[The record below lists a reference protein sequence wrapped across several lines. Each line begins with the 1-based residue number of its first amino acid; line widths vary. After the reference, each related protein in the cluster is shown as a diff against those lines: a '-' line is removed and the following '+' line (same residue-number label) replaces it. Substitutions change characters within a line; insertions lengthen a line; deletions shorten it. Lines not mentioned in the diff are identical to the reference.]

1 MKRLALTLLLA
12 ASTVL
17 AADPFLGT
25 WKLNLSKSRF
35 PNDESMKELTITWAA
50 NGDKLRVSGVGA
62 SADGRPMR
70 YSYDP
75 IYDGKDYPPAGAWNW
90 DSVSNNQVDENTR
103 EDRYKKNGRIIRVE
117 RRTVS
122 TDGKTLTYAIEA
134 ETNKGPVKGLLVF
147 DRVN

>member
-12 ASTVL
+12 ATTAL

-25 WKLNLSKSRF
+25 WKLNLAKSRF
-35 PNDESMKELTITWAA
+35 LSDESMKELTITWAA
-50 NGDKLRVSGVGA
+50 NGDRLRVSGSGA
-62 SADGRPMR
+62 SAEGRPVR

-75 IYDGKDYPPAGAWNW
+75 IYDGKDYPPTGAWNW

-103 EDRYKKNGRIIRVE
+103 EDRYKKNGKVIRVE

-122 TDGKTLTYAIEA
+122 PDGKTLTYTIDAD
-134 ETNKGPVKGLLVF
+134 TQKGSAKGVLVF
-147 DRVN
+147 ERVN